1 MPVPFLPL
9 QGGSHQKPPQS
20 HPAEQAED
28 PRGYGADAPWKSQ
41 LGAALGTPRQC
52 LNGVPKASESHL
64 PGGGGGG
71 QPGDGAQLGEYFIGG
86 SQIQELRAG
95 SQLGGGGFMGG
106 VSPQMLAG
114 PCPTLG
120 SPHTSPS
127 CRVSGLRGPGSPGGG
142 TGGEGGSH
150 SQPGCSRTEGNP
162 ETGGGPRAG
171 RPGQHGAHCPLDRRS
186 CRRPHGLAH
195 SFGAGGRQGRTPGS
209 ALAVSQGCVSRRRA
223 HWGLSSR

>member
-1 MPVPFLPL
+1 MRGSRCPRGTGRSSHRPVLPPAGGLCQISFSARWAAMPAPFLPL

-71 QPGDGAQLGEYFIGG
+71 RPGDGAQLGEYFIGG

-95 SQLGGGGFMGG
+95 SQLGGGGFVGE

-114 PCPTLG
+114 PCPILG

-142 TGGEGGSH
+142 TGGEGG
-150 SQPGCSRTEGNP
+150 QPLTAGEQQHRRKP
-162 ETGGGPRAG
+162 RGPRNRRGPRGGEAG
-171 RPGQHGAHCPLDRRS
+171 PARS
-186 CRRPHGLAH
+186 SLP
-195 SFGAGGRQGRTPGS
+195 P
-209 ALAVSQGCVSRRRA
+209 
-223 HWGLSSR
+223 